1 MWFRRKRRG
10 AEPTPISP
18 VLIQMPLSPRDLPE
32 LTEGERDPTTEELP
46 ATSGPASLELAGHS
60 RAAAVNAAL
69 GPAGPKEII
78 MADPAE
84 PSRKSPWVVLL
95 GIVTALG
102 IVLAI
107 AVSRMA
113 PTIEETVTPE
123 PVAVAPAAPTPDP
136 QSPPEPVIP
145 APEPVPDPPPA
156 PEPVPEP
163 VTAVVEQTPAPAAP
177 PPPPAPKPEP
187 TPEPAPMP
195 KAIPSS
201 LVVSSKGANPRCV
214 TECTWGNLADN
225 GFPKTVNGTRTV
237 VCSDGNTWLA
247 ATSTKIESGAHARC
261 FAVSGLSA
269 P

>member
-1 MWFRRKRRG
+1 
-10 AEPTPISP
+10 
-18 VLIQMPLSPRDLPE
+18 MPLSPRDLPE

-123 PVAVAPAAPTPDP
+123 PVAVAPAAP
-136 QSPPEPVIP
+136 QGPE
-145 APEPVPDPPPA
+145 E
-156 PEPVPEP
+156 
-163 VTAVVEQTPAPAAP
+163 AA
-177 PPPPAPKPEP
+177 AE
-187 TPEPAPMP
+187 
-195 KAIPSS
+195 
-201 LVVSSKGANPRCV
+201 VVSLSLDEIAAALEDGGVRDA
-214 TECTWGNLADN
+214 
-225 GFPKTVNGTRTV
+225 KTLLGL
-237 VCSDGNTWLA
+237 CSLLRRLG
-247 ATSTKIESGAHARC
+247 R
-261 FAVSGLSA
+261 
-269 P
+269 